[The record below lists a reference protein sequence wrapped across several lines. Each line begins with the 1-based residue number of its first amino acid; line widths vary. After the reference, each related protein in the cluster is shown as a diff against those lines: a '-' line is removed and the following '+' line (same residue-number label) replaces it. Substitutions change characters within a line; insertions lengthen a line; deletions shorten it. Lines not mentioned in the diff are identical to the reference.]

1 MNAATAKIDE
11 DPTAKVT
18 YGMMM
23 MGHRGSNDVIVVG
36 EPTTVQ
42 EIRDA
47 GARANSR
54 GNAQGT
60 K

>member
-23 MGHRGSNDVIVVG
+23 MGHHGDPIDVIVVG

-47 GARANSR
+47 GAK
-54 GNAQGT
+54 G
-60 K
+60 